1 MDLKQALKSLQDKA
15 GVAPAPGA
23 AAQPK
28 APLIEIFHSVQGE
41 GRYVNGRLVSTYAV
55 GDSVNVAF
63 PDGHRRCVVIEVLTD
78 TTYHVVHHKPG
89 GGREH
94 YAIDVDAIAAF

>member
-1 MDLKQALKSLQDKA
+1 MSIIESIRHPGDAEAHAA
-15 GVAPAPGA
+15 GEYLAELYGSPA
-23 AAQPK
+23 
-28 APLIEIFHSVQGE
+28 QGE
-41 GRYVNGRLVSTYAV
+41 GRWVNGRLVSTYAV

>member
-1 MDLKQALKSLQDKA
+1 MSTTTNHPGDAEARAA
-15 GVAPAPGA
+15 GVAMAELYGSPA
-23 AAQPK
+23 
-28 APLIEIFHSVQGE
+28 QGE
-41 GRYVNGRLVSTYAV
+41 GRWVGDRLVSTYAV

-63 PDGHRRCVVIEVLTD
+63 ADGHRRCVVIEVLTD

>member
-1 MDLKQALKSLQDKA
+1 MTTISSMDRHPGDAEAHAA
-15 GVAPAPGA
+15 GEYLAELYGSPA
-23 AAQPK
+23 
-28 APLIEIFHSVQGE
+28 QGE
-41 GRYVNGRLVSTYAV
+41 GRWVNGRLVSTYAV

>member
-1 MDLKQALKSLQDKA
+1 MTTISSIDSHPGDAEAHAA
-15 GVAPAPGA
+15 GVAMTELYGSPA
-23 AAQPK
+23 
-28 APLIEIFHSVQGE
+28 QGE
-41 GRYVNGRLVSTYAV
+41 GRWVGDRLVSTYAV

-78 TTYHVVHHKPG
+78 TTYHVVWHKPG

>member
-1 MDLKQALKSLQDKA
+1 MITTTNHPGDAEAHAA
-15 GVAPAPGA
+15 GEYLAELYGSPA
-23 AAQPK
+23 
-28 APLIEIFHSVQGE
+28 QGE
-41 GRYVNGRLVSTYAV
+41 GRWVGGRLVSTYAV

-78 TTYHVVHHKPG
+78 TTYHVVWHKPG
-89 GGREH
+89 CGREH

>member
-1 MDLKQALKSLQDKA
+1 MSIIESIRHPGDAEAHAA
-15 GVAPAPGA
+15 GVCLAELYGSPA
-23 AAQPK
+23 
-28 APLIEIFHSVQGE
+28 QGE
-41 GRYVNGRLVSTYAV
+41 GRYVGGRLVSTYAV

-63 PDGHRRCVVIEVLTD
+63 PDGHRRCVVLEVLTD

>member
-1 MDLKQALKSLQDKA
+1 MSTISSSVHPGDAEAHAA
-15 GVAPAPGA
+15 GEYLAELYGSPA
-23 AAQPK
+23 
-28 APLIEIFHSVQGE
+28 QGE
-41 GRYVNGRLVSTYAV
+41 GRWINGRLVSTYAV

-78 TTYHVVHHKPG
+78 TTYHVVHHRPG

>member
-1 MDLKQALKSLQDKA
+1 MSIIESIRHPGDAEAHAA
-15 GVAPAPGA
+15 GVAMTELYGSPA
-23 AAQPK
+23 
-28 APLIEIFHSVQGE
+28 QGE
-41 GRYVNGRLVSTYAV
+41 GRWVNGRLVSTYAV

-63 PDGHRRCVVIEVLTD
+63 PDGHRRCTVIEVLTD

>member
-1 MDLKQALKSLQDKA
+1 MNAISSIDSHPGDAEAHAA
-15 GVAPAPGA
+15 GEYLAELYGSPA
-23 AAQPK
+23 
-28 APLIEIFHSVQGE
+28 QGE
-41 GRYVNGRLVSTYAV
+41 GRWVNGRLVSTYAV

>member
-1 MDLKQALKSLQDKA
+1 MNAISSIDRHPGDAEAHAA
-15 GVAPAPGA
+15 GEYLAELYGSPA
-23 AAQPK
+23 
-28 APLIEIFHSVQGE
+28 QGE
-41 GRYVNGRLVSTYAV
+41 GRWVNGRLVSTYAV

-78 TTYHVVHHKPG
+78 TTYHVVHPKPG

>member
-1 MDLKQALKSLQDKA
+1 MSIIESIRHPGYAEAHAA
-15 GVAPAPGA
+15 GVAMTELYGSPA
-23 AAQPK
+23 
-28 APLIEIFHSVQGE
+28 QGE
-41 GRYVNGRLVSTYAV
+41 GRWVNGRLVSTYAV

>member
-1 MDLKQALKSLQDKA
+1 MTTISSIDSHPGDAEAHAA
-15 GVAPAPGA
+15 GVAMAEFYGSPA
-23 AAQPK
+23 
-28 APLIEIFHSVQGE
+28 QGE
-41 GRYVNGRLVSTYAV
+41 GRWVNGRLVSTYAV

-63 PDGHRRCVVIEVLTD
+63 PDGHRRCVVVEVLTD

>member
-1 MDLKQALKSLQDKA
+1 MNAISSIDRHPGDAEAHAA
-15 GVAPAPGA
+15 GEYLAELYGSPA
-23 AAQPK
+23 
-28 APLIEIFHSVQGE
+28 QGE
-41 GRYVNGRLVSTYAV
+41 GRWVNGRLVSTYAV

-63 PDGHRRCVVIEVLTD
+63 EDGHRRCVVIEVLTD

>member
-1 MDLKQALKSLQDKA
+1 MNAISSIDSHPGDAEAHAA
-15 GVAPAPGA
+15 GEYLAELYGSPA
-23 AAQPK
+23 
-28 APLIEIFHSVQGE
+28 QGE
-41 GRYVNGRLVSTYAV
+41 GRYVGGRLVSTYAV

-63 PDGHRRCVVIEVLTD
+63 EDGHRRCVVIEVLTD

>member
-1 MDLKQALKSLQDKA
+1 MSTISSSVQPGDAEAHAASEYLAELYGS
-15 GVAPAPGA
+15 PA
-23 AAQPK
+23 
-28 APLIEIFHSVQGE
+28 QGE
-41 GRYVNGRLVSTYAV
+41 GRWVGGRLVSTYAV

-78 TTYHVVHHKPG
+78 TTYHVVHHRPG

>member
-1 MDLKQALKSLQDKA
+1 MSIIESIRHPGDAEAHAA
-15 GVAPAPGA
+15 GEYLAELYGSPA
-23 AAQPK
+23 
-28 APLIEIFHSVQGE
+28 QGE
-41 GRYVNGRLVSTYAV
+41 GRWVNGCLVSTYAV

-63 PDGHRRCVVIEVLTD
+63 DDGHRRCVVIEVLTD

-94 YAIDVDAIAAF
+94 YAIDVEAIATF

>member
-1 MDLKQALKSLQDKA
+1 MSIIESIRHPGDAEAHAA
-15 GVAPAPGA
+15 GVAMTELYGSPA
-23 AAQPK
+23 
-28 APLIEIFHSVQGE
+28 QGE
-41 GRYVNGRLVSTYAV
+41 GRWVNGRLVSTCAV

-63 PDGHRRCVVIEVLTD
+63 TDGHRRCVVIEVLTD
-78 TTYHVVHHKPG
+78 TTYHVVWHKPG

>member
-1 MDLKQALKSLQDKA
+1 MTTISSIDSHPGDAEAHAA
-15 GVAPAPGA
+15 GIAMTELYGSPA
-23 AAQPK
+23 
-28 APLIEIFHSVQGE
+28 QGE
-41 GRYVNGRLVSTYAV
+41 GRWVNGRLVSTYAV

-63 PDGHRRCVVIEVLTD
+63 PDGHRMCCVLD
-78 TTYHVVHHKPG
+78 ALDDNRYHVVWHKPG

>member
-1 MDLKQALKSLQDKA
+1 MSTISSSVQPGDAEAHAASEYLAELYGS
-15 GVAPAPGA
+15 PA
-23 AAQPK
+23 
-28 APLIEIFHSVQGE
+28 QGE
-41 GRYVNGRLVSTYAV
+41 GRWVGGRLVSTYAV

-78 TTYHVVHHKPG
+78 TTYHVVHHRPG

-94 YAIDVDAIAAF
+94 HAIDVDAIAAF